1 MYRYILC
8 GKVIPE
14 RVDFSISMPDLL
26 VKMPDAELEFNM
38 RLSIQKSQISVEVLS
53 EKEIMDIET
62 LRNYVV
68 DLVTL
73 HTDVFGYING
83 YGYDIE
89 ITSLMRENNKP
100 HIFGVGVPALEEDR
114 INRPYKEVGEILLLI
129 YSNSKQNLRLALL
142 DLRLAIKLPKD
153 TPFFCYR
160 AIESLMQYF
169 NKHDKNKAWDE
180 FRSALNISEDY
191 IKIGIKPLADNIRH
205 GKSPFV
211 SAAARDDILTKTWKI
226 IDRFIVYAKNNEVP
240 LDKSEYIELVLEQD
254 FRTGSK
260 MLGKSR

>member
-1 MYRYILC
+1 
-8 GKVIPE
+8 
-14 RVDFSISMPDLL
+14 
-26 VKMPDAELEFNM
+26 
-38 RLSIQKSQISVEVLS
+38 
-53 EKEIMDIET
+53 MDIET

-73 HTDVFGYING
+73 HIDVFGYING

-114 INRPYKEVGEILLLI
+114 INRPYKEVGEILPLI
-129 YSNSKQNLRLALL
+129 YNNSKRSLRLALL

-153 TPFFCYR
+153 APFFCYR

-169 NKHDKNKAWDE
+169 NNHGEKEVWEE
-180 FRSALNISEDY
+180 FRSELNISRDY
-191 IKIGIKPLADNIRH
+191 IMSIKQLSDDIRH

-211 SAAARDDILTKTWKI
+211 SADARDDILTKTWKI

-240 LDKSEYIELVLEQD
+240 LDKSEYIELVL
-254 FRTGSK
+254 K
-260 MLGKSR
+260 